1 MIHTFL
7 WTERSARKK
16 GIPINFFVV
25 FHERE
30 RSRRSRRRRR
40 RLAWPSSQRGNVLA
54 IRKRKLERKRRRRK
68 RKRKAVSWSAARK
81 IGRRVARTV
90 INFARWTVKDVLG
103 FSFEYELRQ
112 LGSPLFPA
120 RLFVRWLARI
130 AGHYVRALRSPR
142 RFNSDPRS
150 GQNLEGWPRSLF
162 PAW

>member
-1 MIHTFL
+1 M
-7 WTERSARKK
+7 RKK

-30 RSRRSRRRRR
+30 RSRRRRRRR

-54 IRKRKLERKRRRRK
+54 IRKRKLERKRRGGK